1 MIDNGYDLPDG
12 FDGQQKRAA
21 STFATGWYENDGEQ
35 RYVFGADEDQVKY
48 QTREQYEL
56 EGWDVYANGATDWFE
71 QAEYLG
77 LELEGVATGHTFE
90 ISDEPLPSAAE
101 LIEEQEARDR
111 EERK

>member
-21 STFATGWYENDGEQ
+21 STFATGWYE
-35 RYVFGADEDQVKY
+35 
-48 QTREQYEL
+48 L
-56 EGWDVYANGATDWFE
+56 EGWDVYAHGATDWFE